1 MVSDH
6 TSRPTLTR
14 AIDRTRTTPNN
25 TEEINVDMTEVES
38 GAPRPDATTVTVG
51 VPAESAAGERRVAL
65 VPKAVAGLTK
75 SGVSVVVQ
83 SGAGDAALLPDELYT
98 EAGAGIG
105 DPWAA
110 DVVVKVARPVQRRS
124 PSCARARP

>member
-1 MVSDH
+1 
-6 TSRPTLTR
+6 
-14 AIDRTRTTPNN
+14 
-25 TEEINVDMTEVES
+25 MTEVES

-83 SGAGDAALLPDELYT
+83 SGAGDFALTISASRPFSIAVGE
-98 EAGAGIG
+98 
-105 DPWAA
+105 P
-110 DVVVKVARPVQRRS
+110 ARSLVEVW
-124 PSCARARP
+124 

>member
-1 MVSDH
+1 
-6 TSRPTLTR
+6 
-14 AIDRTRTTPNN
+14 
-25 TEEINVDMTEVES
+25 MTEVES

-51 VPAESAAGERRVAL
+51 VPAESAADERRVAL

-83 SGAGDAALLPDELYT
+83 SGAGDAALLPDDLYT
-98 EAGAGIG
+98 EAGATIG

-110 DVVVKVARPVQRRS
+110 DIVVKVAEIDTADFSTQGPGNGVRLDLCVTHVLQRSNCPGDRLAK
-124 PSCARARP
+124 CLF